1 MQPARRQALAL
12 ASATLRRASGTG
24 TSTSSTS
31 GSRSNGSGGGLFFSF
46 DRSELSNPSLLARGF
61 ASRRPKVSVLLKEV
75 RDTRYNMLP
84 VFELSRW
91 GAGISQCA
99 PRFCCRRRP
108 ICLFFFFA
116 DPPPRPRH
124 PAPFPFCSSAPVLT
138 LSPLSLPSLQN
149 NQPPKKIQD
158 VEGLGEA
165 GTEASV
171 RPGYARNAL
180 LPRGAAELVPHRR
193 ARRGDRPPRSVLQ
206 ERLSSEEEARK
217 GSSMEAAAAAAAA
230 AAAPAE
236 GGGAGR
242 GSDQGGTSPARL
254 VAVARSLS
262 RGALE
267 FVRPL
272 GPEGSGGSGK
282 DEADSPSSSSSSSSF
297 APSSS
302 GSKIAEPIDAGAF
315 ALAVASQKRIALD
328 PRLVILDRPIDE
340 QGEHFVPLRMR
351 LGGERVVVRA
361 LVGLAAAAASGGGG
375 DEKKGG
381 GGGRKR
387 GGKR

>member
-1 MQPARRQALAL
+1 MR
-12 ASATLRRASGTG
+12 ATILLSPPPDLSLFLFCRPPPS
-24 TSTSSTS
+24 TSTPCSVSFL
-31 GSRSNGSGGGLFFSF
+31 LF
-46 DRSELSNPSLLARGF
+46 
-61 ASRRPKVSVLLKEV
+61 
-75 RDTRYNMLP
+75 
-84 VFELSRW
+84 
-91 GAGISQCA
+91 
-99 PRFCCRRRP
+99 
-108 ICLFFFFA
+108 
-116 DPPPRPRH
+116 RPRAH
-124 PAPFPFCSSAPVLT
+124 S
-138 LSPLSLPSLQN
+138 LSPLSPPSLQN
-149 NQPPKKIQD
+149 NQPPQKIQD

-180 LPRGAAELVPHRR
+180 LPRGAAELVPHQR

-282 DEADSPSSSSSSSSF
+282 DEADSPSS
-297 APSSS
+297 
-302 GSKIAEPIDAGAF
+302 
-315 ALAVASQKRIALD
+315 
-328 PRLVILDRPIDE
+328 
-340 QGEHFVPLRMR
+340 
-351 LGGERVVVRA
+351 
-361 LVGLAAAAASGGGG
+361 
-375 DEKKGG
+375 
-381 GGGRKR
+381 
-387 GGKR
+387 